1 MSVNF
6 KALGGMFTFRYIND
20 NDVEDLDL
28 EDLQDIYNDLEEEYK
43 DLEGEYKELKSELG
57 KLKDII
63 DKKNPEGLR
72 EKKKKKKPKTAKE
85 ILGDEDIPYEVRM
98 KYIIDAYR
106 KDQEKWGK
114 LYDYTK
120 HLEKEVMRL
129 KEIQIVNGFTDKVEG
144 IEIETS
150 AQVIKDLRKK
160 IKDLEAKVK
169 DLEKCAGDPL
179 AIIRV
184 LENRIENTYPQRKYK
199 MSSFKK
205 VIKSQEEYIKRLQK
219 LLDENGITYHLK
231 EPINDL
237 EANGA
242 DNIDENAVRD

>member
-6 KALGGMFTFRYIND
+6 KALGGLLTFRYI

-28 EDLQDIYNDLEEEYK
+28 EDLQDMYNDLKEESK
-43 DLEGEYKELKSELG
+43 DLQSELG
-57 KLKDII
+57 KLKDAI

-72 EKKKKKKPKTAKE
+72 EKKKKNPKTAKE

-106 KDQEKWGK
+106 KDQEKWEK
-114 LYDYTK
+114 LYVYTK

-150 AQVIKDLRKK
+150 AQLIKDLRKK
-160 IKDLEAKVK
+160 IRDLEVKVK
-169 DLEKCAGDPL
+169 NWEKSSGDPL
-179 AIIRV
+179 AMIRV
-184 LENRIENTYPQRKYK
+184 LENRIENTYPQRKYRVAT
-199 MSSFKK
+199 FKK
-205 VIKSQEEYIKRLQK
+205 VIKSQEVYIEELQK
-219 LLDENGITYHLK
+219 LLDENGIAYQPK
-231 EPINDL
+231 EPVNEL

-242 DNIDENAVRD
+242 DAIDENAVRD

>member
-6 KALGGMFTFRYIND
+6 KALGGLLTFRYI

-28 EDLQDIYNDLEEEYK
+28 DDLQDMYNDLKEES
-43 DLEGEYKELKSELG
+43 KELQSELG
-57 KLKDII
+57 KLKDVIN
-63 DKKNPEGLR
+63 KKTPEELR
-72 EKKKKKKPKTAKE
+72 EKRKKKSKTAKE

-106 KDQEKWGK
+106 KDQEKWEK
-114 LYDYTK
+114 LYVYTK

-129 KEIQIVNGFTDKVEG
+129 KEIQIVNGFTDKVED

-150 AQVIKDLRKK
+150 AQLIKDLRKK

-169 DLEKCAGDPL
+169 DLEKCAGDPF
-179 AIIRV
+179 AVIKV

-199 MSSFKK
+199 VATFKR
-205 VIKSQEEYIKRLQK
+205 VIKSQEDYIKTLQK
-219 LLDENGITYHLK
+219 LLDENCIAYHPK
-231 EPINDL
+231 EPINEL

-242 DNIDENAVRD
+242 DAIDENAVRN

>member
-6 KALGGMFTFRYIND
+6 KALGGLFEFRYIND
-20 NDVEDLDL
+20 IEDLDL
-28 EDLQDIYNDLEEEYK
+28 EDLQGIYNKLEEEYSVINK
-43 DLEGEYKELKSELG
+43 GRKELKGELA
-57 KLKDII
+57 KLREVI
-63 DKKNPEGLR
+63 DKKNPEEKR
-72 EKKKKKKPKTAKE
+72 EKINKEQKSAKD
-85 ILGDEDIPYEVRM
+85 ILGNEDIPYEVRM

-106 KDQEKWGK
+106 KDLNKWGK
-114 LYDYTK
+114 LYEYTK

-150 AQVIKDLRKK
+150 AQLIKDLRKR

-179 AIIRV
+179 AMIKV

-199 MSSFKK
+199 VSSFKK
-205 VIKSQEEYIKRLQK
+205 VIKSQEDYIKTLQK
-219 LLDENGITYHLK
+219 LLDENGIKYHEK
-231 EPINDL
+231 CPINDI

-242 DNIDENAVRD
+242 DAIDENAVRD

>member
-6 KALGGMFTFRYIND
+6 KALGGLLTFRYI

-28 EDLQDIYNDLEEEYK
+28 DDLQDMYNDLKEES
-43 DLEGEYKELKSELG
+43 KELQSELG
-57 KLKDII
+57 KLKDAI

-72 EKKKKKKPKTAKE
+72 EKKKKKSKSAKE

-106 KDQEKWGK
+106 KDQVKWGK
-114 LYDYTK
+114 LYEYTK
-120 HLEKEVMRL
+120 HLEEEVMRL

-150 AQVIKDLRKK
+150 AQLIKDLRKK

-169 DLEKCAGDPL
+169 ELEKCAGDPL
-179 AIIRV
+179 AMIKV
-184 LENRIENTYPQRKYK
+184 LENRIEKTYPQRKYK

-219 LLDENGITYHLK
+219 LLDENGIAYHLK

-242 DNIDENAVRD
+242 DAIDENAVRD

>member
-1 MSVNF
+1 MSLNF
-6 KALGGMFTFRYIND
+6 KALGGIFTFRYIND
-20 NDVEDLDL
+20 VEDMDL
-28 EDLQDIYNDLEEEYK
+28 EDLQDIYNDLEEEYN
-43 DLEGEYKELKSELG
+43 DLEGECKELKSELN
-57 KLKDII
+57 KVKDVI

-72 EKKKKKKPKTAKE
+72 EKKKKKKPKTAME
-85 ILGDEDIPYEVRM
+85 ILGNEDIPYEVRM

-106 KDQEKWGK
+106 KDQKKWEK

-120 HLEKEVMRL
+120 HLEGEVMRL
-129 KEIQIVNGFTDKVEG
+129 KEIQIVNGFTDKVDG

-150 AQVIKDLRKK
+150 AQVIKDLRNK

-169 DLEKCAGDPL
+169 DLEKCASDPL
-179 AIIRV
+179 ARIRV

-199 MSSFKK
+199 VATFKK
-205 VIKSQEEYIKRLQK
+205 VIKSQEVYIEELQK
-219 LLDENGITYHLK
+219 LLDENGIAYTPK
-231 EPINDL
+231 EPVNEL